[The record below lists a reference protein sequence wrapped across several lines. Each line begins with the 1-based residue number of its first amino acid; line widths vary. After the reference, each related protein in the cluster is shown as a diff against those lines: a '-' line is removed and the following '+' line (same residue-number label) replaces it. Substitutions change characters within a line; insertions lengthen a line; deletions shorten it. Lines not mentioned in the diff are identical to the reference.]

1 MRAMGSLTVQ
11 APTRDTMLL
20 WLPGWWCALKIRCGV
35 VVRRLGVVKW
45 LVWWSG
51 WCGGVVGVVE
61 WLVWWSGWC
70 GEMVGVVKWLVW
82 WSGWCGGMVGVV
94 KW

>member
-1 MRAMGSLTVQ
+1 MVWFGVVGCECTDCRKSCRLPKGMYSVMRAMGSLTVQ

-45 LVWWSG
+45 LVW
-51 WCGGVVGVVE
+51 
-61 WLVWWSGWC
+61 
-70 GEMVGVVKWLVW
+70 
-82 WSGWCGGMVGVV
+82 
-94 KW
+94 